1 MITIG
6 IDPGKSGGIVFINR
20 DKIIEMYK
28 CPQTIEEM
36 AELLEPYRMTWESTI
51 PITAYI
57 EQVHAFPSD
66 GRSSV
71 FKFGTNYGIWQ
82 GLLGANKIE
91 TKFIAPQVWMKS
103 LELPKDKVSRKKE
116 LKTIAQ
122 KVVDKQKLN
131 KRVTLHTADA
141 VLIGMFGVIQSA
153 IDNMSLKQ
161 KVDTLINLKKKDGNG
176 RN

>member
-6 IDPGKSGGIVFINR
+6 IDPGRSGGIVFVNG

-28 CPQTIEEM
+28 CPNTIEDM
-36 AELLEPYRMTWESTI
+36 AELLEPYRLSWDSNLSV
-51 PITAYI
+51 TAYI

-82 GLLGANKIE
+82 GLLAANKIE

-116 LKTIAQ
+116 IKIIAQ
-122 KVVDKQKLN
+122 RVIDKQDLLK
-131 KRVTLHTADA
+131 KTVTLHTADA
-141 VLIGMFGVIQSA
+141 VLIGMFGVLKTA
-153 IDNMSLKQ
+153 LDNM
-161 KVDTLINLKKKDGNG
+161 NLKDKINALTKLKRRDK
-176 RN
+176 

>member
-6 IDPGKSGGIVFINR
+6 IDPGKSGGIVFLNG

-28 CPQTIEEM
+28 CPNTIEDM
-36 AELLEPYRMTWESTI
+36 AELLEPYRLSWDSNLSV
-51 PITAYI
+51 TAYI

-82 GLLGANKIE
+82 GLLGANRIE

-103 LELPKDKVSRKKE
+103 LDLPKSKLERKRKI
-116 LKTIAQ
+116 KSIAQ
-122 KVVDKQKLN
+122 KVIDKQGLLK
-131 KRVTLHTADA
+131 KKVTLNTSDA
-141 VLIGMFGVIQSA
+141 VLIGMYGVITTAVSKL
-153 IDNMSLKQ
+153 SLKQ
-161 KVDTLINLKKKDGNG
+161 KIDFLNKRIKKEK
-176 RN
+176 

>member
-6 IDPGKSGGIVFINR
+6 IDPGKGGGIVFING

-28 CPQTIEEM
+28 CPNTIEEM

-82 GLLGANKIE
+82 GLLASNKIE

-103 LELPKDKVSRKKE
+103 LDLPKSKVERKKQIKKVAQSVIDSQGS
-116 LKTIAQ
+116 LK
-122 KVVDKQKLN
+122 KK
-131 KRVTLHTADA
+131 VTLHTSDA
-141 VLIGMFGVIQSA
+141 VLIGMYGVITTAVSR
-153 IDNMSLKQ
+153 LTLGQ
-161 KVDTLINLKKKDGNG
+161 KIKIFNKFIKNG
-176 RN
+176 EN

>member
-6 IDPGKSGGIVFINR
+6 IDPGKSGGIVFING

-28 CPQTIEEM
+28 CPSTIEDM
-36 AELLEPYRMTWESTI
+36 AELLEPFRLKWDSNLN
-51 PITAYI
+51 ITAYI

-103 LELPKDKVSRKKE
+103 LDLPKSKLERKRKI
-116 LKTIAQ
+116 KSIAQ
-122 KVVDKQKLN
+122 KVIDKQGVLK
-131 KRVTLHTADA
+131 KKVTLHTSDA
-141 VLIGMFGVIQSA
+141 VLIGMYGVITTAVSKL
-153 IDNMSLKQ
+153 SLKQ
-161 KVDTLINLKKKDGNG
+161 KIDFLNKRIKKEK
-176 RN
+176 

>member
-6 IDPGKSGGIVFINR
+6 IDPGKSGGIVFING

-28 CPQTIEEM
+28 CPNTIEEM
-36 AELLEPYRMTWESTI
+36 AELLEPYRLKWDSNI
-51 PITAYI
+51 NVTAYI

-91 TKFIAPQVWMKS
+91 TKFIAPQVWMRS
-103 LELPKDKVSRKKE
+103 LELPKSKVDRKRKI
-116 LKTIAQ
+116 KSIAQ
-122 KVVDKQKLN
+122 KVIDKQGLLK
-131 KRVTLHTADA
+131 KKVTLNTSDA
-141 VLIGMFGVIQSA
+141 VLIGMYGVITTAVSKL
-153 IDNMSLKQ
+153 NLKQ
-161 KVDTLINLKKKDGNG
+161 KIDFLNKRVKGRDNG
-176 RN
+176 

>member
-6 IDPGKSGGIVFINR
+6 IDPGKSGGIVFING

-28 CPQTIEEM
+28 CPKTIKDM

-82 GLLGANKIE
+82 GLLGANRIE
-91 TKFIAPQVWMKS
+91 TKFIAPQVWMRS
-103 LELPKDKVSRKKE
+103 LELPKNKLERKRKI
-116 LKTIAQ
+116 KSIAQ
-122 KVVDKQKLN
+122 KVIDKQGLLK
-131 KRVTLHTADA
+131 KKVTLNTSDA
-141 VLIGMFGVIQSA
+141 VLIGMYGVITTAVSKL
-153 IDNMSLKQ
+153 SLKQ
-161 KVDTLINLKKKDGNG
+161 KIDFLNKRIKKEK
-176 RN
+176 

>member
-6 IDPGKSGGIVFINR
+6 IDPGKSGGIVFFNE
-20 DKIIEMYK
+20 DKVIEMYK

-36 AELLEPYRMTWESTI
+36 AEILEPYRITWENTI
-51 PITAYI
+51 PVTAYI

-66 GRSSV
+66 GRSSA

-103 LELPKDKVSRKKE
+103 LELPKDKVTRKRE
-116 LKTIAQ
+116 LKFIAQ
-122 KVVDKQKLN
+122 KVIDHQGLLN
-131 KRVTLHTADA
+131 KKVTLHTADA

-153 IDNMSLKQ
+153 IDNMSLKE
-161 KVDTLINLKKKDGNG
+161 KVDTLTKLRKRDNK
-176 RN
+176 